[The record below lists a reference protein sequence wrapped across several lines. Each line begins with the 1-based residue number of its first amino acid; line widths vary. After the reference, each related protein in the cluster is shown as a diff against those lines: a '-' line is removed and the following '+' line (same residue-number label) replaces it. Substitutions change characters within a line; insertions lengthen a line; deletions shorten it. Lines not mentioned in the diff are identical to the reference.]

1 MRSFLFAQSWNVLLM
16 HACDVIIAV
25 YLQKPKPVPLLKSLT
40 SPSEVA
46 GVSGAFE
53 EPAFHKAVN
62 WGNVV
67 VMVIFLESL
76 VMSWF
81 SKAGVQD
88 PV

>member
-1 MRSFLFAQSWNVLLM
+1 M

-25 YLQKPKPVPLLKSLT
+25 YLQKPKPAPLLKSLT

-62 WGNVV
+62 WE
-67 VMVIFLESL
+67 MLLWWLF
-76 VMSWF
+76 F
-81 SKAGVQD
+81 
-88 PV
+88 

>member
-1 MRSFLFAQSWNVLLM
+1 M

-25 YLQKPKPVPLLKSLT
+25 YLQKPKPAPLLKSLT

-62 WGNVV
+62 GEMLWWL
-67 VMVIFLESL
+67 F
-76 VMSWF
+76 F
-81 SKAGVQD
+81 
-88 PV
+88 